1 MAVDVLGDL
10 LSDLEGKKTQPI
22 LYTYD
27 SILFDAHK
35 DDKMDVIKRLKYIM
49 ERDKF
54 PVKVYIGKNYK
65 EMNQINLT

>member
-1 MAVDVLGDL
+1 V
-10 LSDLEGKKTQPI
+10 

-35 DDKMDVIKRLKYIM
+35 SDKMPIIKKIKTIM

-54 PVKVYIGKNYK
+54 PVKVYVGKNYGDMK
-65 EMNQINLT
+65 QVSI

>member
-1 MAVDVLGDL
+1 MAVDVLGEL
-10 LSDLEGKKTQPI
+10 MNYLSDKQTKPV

-35 DDKMDVIKRLKYIM
+35 SDKMPVIKRIKSIM

-54 PVKVYIGKNYK
+54 PVKVYAGKNYGDMK
-65 EMNQINLT
+65 QISI